1 MTSNQQVVRALKTTC
16 DRVANNPRRQV
27 SSPPSAFRRNP
38 DIQTRP
44 RRPRQDPDGPDSA
57 PDLDPQ
63 VPGGTLTVAT
73 YWLRGCYQDVRRS
86 RSLRRLLGA
95 SLRRQRTFK
104 FQNSGRQAA
113 SVFCAFG
120 YAAQSF
126 ACRSDACPAQSS
138 NRTQHLAQHDKLQR
152 VQSRSRTSNSA
163 RGCRRWHLQQS
174 RMAPCKSSWTSPL
187 RRCSVHTQTV
197 HAM

>member
-1 MTSNQQVVRALKTTC
+1 MVVIISWTCLKDDLRSRCQQS
-16 DRVANNPRRQV
+16 RQV
-27 SSPPSAFRRNP
+27 SSPPNAFRRNP

-44 RRPRQDPDGPDSA
+44 RRPRLSPRFGPPS
-57 PDLDPQ
+57 
-63 VPGGTLTVAT
+63 GGTLTMAT

-95 SLRRQRTFK
+95 SLRRHRTFK

-113 SVFCAFG
+113 SVFCTFS

-126 ACRSDACPAQSS
+126 ACRSGAGPAHSS

-152 VQSRSRTSNSA
+152 VQCRSRTSNSA

-174 RMAPCKSSWTSPL
+174 RVAPCKSSWTSPL
-187 RRCSVHTQTV
+187 RRCSVHTRTV